1 MSGTPASIRREVAQ
15 NGGYAEAARKA
26 GQKRRLAREGLRA
39 PPAAREDP
47 FSPPAAAA
55 AAPTGML
62 NSGSQRAVRRESPA
76 RKFSRRVLRHTP
88 DVERKNTCE
97 PKSPL
102 DSFHSHFVREV
113 IAKHLVRESVKV
125 AEPVVAEPPGPVRL
139 AELRTRLRVL
149 SERDQSMW
157 GIKEMR
163 AFLAAGGVACP
174 DDVSK
179 AEVLERARV
188 LAEQV
193 SQGISAPPMRLTE
206 LRTRLR
212 VLSERDQ
219 SMWGIKE
226 MRAFLAAG
234 GEECPDD
241 ASKAEV
247 LERAKALAERAPQAL
262 QQIAAAEQAASKQ
275 AAVLRAVEHERRAA
289 TRKFRTLGALGRR
302 RAATKVPARHADACA
317 EGATYRGEE
326 SDGSDDEEWTLSDDD
341 EEDESG
347 DARPRPPSFRQDF
360 RSRGRR
366 QMESGH
372 GGTPEGHAEERPLLD
387 EIRLAWDE
395 LGEILH
401 SQLHRC
407 IGAPTG
413 TAVSP
418 Q

>member
-1 MSGTPASIRREVAQ
+1 MSALVLSNPSTLQPPVPTQEPQNQPEKMSGTPASIRREVAQ

-139 AELRTRLRVL
+139 A
-149 SERDQSMW
+149 
-157 GIKEMR
+157 
-163 AFLAAGGVACP
+163 
-174 DDVSK
+174 
-179 AEVLERARV
+179 
-188 LAEQV
+188 
-193 SQGISAPPMRLTE
+193 E